1 MAHTVYLGS
10 FTKKLNSTAQP
21 NYSGW
26 GAYSCSFKEETSLY
40 SPTLRLTA
48 DWASL
53 ASANYNYAV
62 MQSRYYWI
70 RDIRAIRSNYV
81 EVDLQ
86 LDPLATYKSRITAT
100 SAFIE
105 YGFND
110 HDAGAAAYRMPDQ
123 RITINNNPA
132 FYSATVDMTGDLLS
146 RSDGVYIVQAV
157 GYNSNGPHKG
167 LATFALTETQLRQMM
182 ASIQPQIDNLLTGIM
197 NNTTLTDQQ
206 RMNELTN
213 LSLKT
218 ELTSESAIA
227 AIQSVKWM
235 PFKLSKA
242 VGTLTTLYL
251 GNHSTGISSALM
263 LATNTNYWYGADLDI
278 PWPVADWKRNNCQM
292 LLYLP
297 FFGTIP
303 VQVDQNINAEFIGIS
318 FSAEFFSGS
327 ISVIVNVD
335 NKYTIYTG
343 STNVSVDMG
352 VGRSMVGASA
362 MIGGGL
368 QALGGAMQM
377 AGGVIDA
384 GAGAI
389 SSALGIGGG
398 VSGAMQN
405 ISGGAANM
413 FQGYAQMI
421 QPQITAAGSMGGM
434 ASIAQN
440 KLATLEL
447 LYYAPINESA
457 FRAKYGH
464 PVFSVETPAGGF
476 CKTRGFSVSGPM
488 PGNYAAAINSAM
500 DGGVYIE

>member
-1 MAHTVYLGS
+1 MAYTIRLGS
-10 FTKKLNSTAQP
+10 FSKRLNSTKQP
-21 NYSGW
+21 SYSEW
-26 GAYSCSFKEETSLY
+26 ASYSCVFKDETSLY
-40 SPTLRLTA
+40 RPTITLS
-48 DWASL
+48 ASFQ
-53 ASANYNYAV
+53 SFSSNNYNYGV
-62 MQSRYYWI
+62 LLGRYYWI
-70 RDIRAIRSNYV
+70 TDIRAVRSGV
-81 EVDLQ
+81 IEIDLQ
-86 LDPLATYKSRITAT
+86 VDALATWKSSITGT

-105 YGFND
+105 YGFNS
-110 HDAGAAAYRMPDQ
+110 HDASTAAYRMTDQ
-123 RITINNNPA
+123 RLPVNTNPA
-132 FYSATVDMTGDLLS
+132 FYSQTVDMTGDLLS
-146 RSDGVYIVQAV
+146 RDSGVYIVQAV
-157 GYNSNGPHKG
+157 GYNSNGAHKG
-167 LATFALTETQLRQMM
+167 LASFALTESQLRQMM
-182 ASIQPQIDNLLTGIM
+182 SSIQPQVDNLLTGIM

-227 AIQSVKWM
+227 AIQSVKWL

-242 VGTLTTLYL
+242 VGTLTTMYL
-251 GNHSTGISSALM
+251 GNHSTGISDALM
-263 LATNTNYWYGADLDI
+263 LATNTNYWYGCDLDI
-278 PWPVADWKRNNCQM
+278 PWPVADWKRNNCQL

-303 VQVDQNINAEFIGIS
+303 VQIDQNINAEFIGIS

-377 AGGVIDA
+377 AGGLLDIGTAAIGSTFGFGSIA
-384 GAGAI
+384 GAM
-389 SSALGIGGG
+389 S
-398 VSGAMQN
+398 N
-405 ISGGAANM
+405 IPNGAANM
-413 FQGYAQMI
+413 FQGFAQTI
-421 QPQITAAGSMGGM
+421 QPQIPAAGSMGGM
-434 ASIAQN
+434 AAIAQS

-447 LYYAPINESA
+447 LYYAPIDESN

-464 PVFSVETPAGGF
+464 PVFAVDTPAAGF
-476 CKTRGFSVSGPM
+476 CKTRGFSVSLPT
-488 PGNYAAAINSAM
+488 NCAVFAAQINAAM
-500 DGGVYIE
+500 DGGVFIE